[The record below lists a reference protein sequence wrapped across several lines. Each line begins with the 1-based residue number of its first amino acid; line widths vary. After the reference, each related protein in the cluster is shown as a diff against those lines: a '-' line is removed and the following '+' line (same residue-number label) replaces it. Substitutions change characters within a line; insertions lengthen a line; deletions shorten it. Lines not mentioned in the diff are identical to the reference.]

1 MHASSLAV
9 VVSLD
14 VEEEGLFSGSYPRQA
29 AGLTNIAR
37 LRRLEFLPGEFGLP
51 LTLLCDYPV
60 LTHDPSLRVIEDVL
74 GRTGGELGA
83 HLHPW
88 NTPPFPP
95 MPWPEPVS
103 TAVMPVETFRGK
115 LETLQ
120 EAIRRFRGRP
130 ATSFRMGRWNL
141 FRRAMAVLPEVGIAV
156 DSSVA
161 PLRHV
166 HGGPDHFLAPAD
178 PYWTGCGTANEKR
191 LLEAPTTQVP
201 LIPGTAGPAYALAR
215 RLPKRAGDLL
225 LGSFMKTLTLGVNP
239 VWMPEATM
247 RLATMAHV
255 RRGGRAL
262 TLFWHSSE
270 MLPGASPHFPDQASV
285 DAFLRKIRRFAVW
298 LRRRFSV
305 RGTTLTALAGPE
317 FNWPQSRSIRPN
329 NTGDWDVTASALACR
344 KSGIPSSPSAA
355 S

>member
-9 VVSLD
+9 VISLD

-60 LTHDPSLRVIEDVL
+60 LTHAPSLRLLDGIL

-88 NTPPFPP
+88 NTPPFPE
-95 MPWPEPVS
+95 MPWPEPVPTS
-103 TAVMPVETFRGK
+103 VMPLETFRAK
-115 LETLQ
+115 MEILQ
-120 EAIRRFRGRP
+120 EAVQKFAGHP

-141 FRRAMAVLPEVGIAV
+141 FRRAMAVLPEVGIIV

-161 PLRHV
+161 PLRQV
-166 HGGPDHFLAPAD
+166 PGGPDHFLAPAD
-178 PYWTGCGTANEKR
+178 PYWTGCAAANGTP

-201 LIPGTAGPAYALAR
+201 LIPGTPGPAYALAR
-215 RLPKRAGDLL
+215 RLPSRAGELL

-239 VWMPEATM
+239 VWMPEASM
-247 RLATMAHV
+247 RLATLAHV

-270 MLPGASPHFPDQASV
+270 MLPGASPHFPDQAST
-285 DAFLRKIRRFAVW
+285 DAFLCKIRRFAAW
-298 LRRRFSV
+298 LRHRFSV
-305 RGTTLTALAGPE
+305 RGTTLSALAGPE
-317 FNWPQSRSIRPN
+317 FNWPQGRAIRPN
-329 NTGDWDVTASALACR
+329 NTADWDMTDPAPACR
-344 KSGIPSSPSAA
+344 R
-355 S
+355 

>member
-1 MHASSLAV
+1 MPSSRLAV

-29 AGLTNIAR
+29 PGLANIP
-37 LRRLEFLPGEFGLP
+37 LLGRLEFLPRDCGLP

-60 LTHDPSLRVIEDVL
+60 LTHAASLGVLDDLL
-74 GRTGGELGA
+74 GRLGGELGG

-88 NTPPFPP
+88 NTPPLVDL
-95 MPWPEPVS
+95 PWPEPVS
-103 TAVMPVETFRGK
+103 TAVMPLDTLRAK

-120 EAIRRFRGRP
+120 GAIRTFSGRE
-130 ATSFRMGRWNL
+130 ALSFRMGRWNL
-141 FRRAMAVLPEVGIAV
+141 FRRAMAVLPEVGFAV

-166 HGGPDHFLAPAD
+166 PGGPDHFLAPAD
-178 PYWTGCGTANEKR
+178 PYWTRPAGPGGKR

-201 LIPGTAGPAYALAR
+201 LLPGLPRLVRAVAG
-215 RLPKRAGDLL
+215 RLPARAGDAL
-225 LGSFMKTLTLGVNP
+225 LGASMKTLTLGVNP

-247 RLATMAHV
+247 RLATRLHV

-270 MLPGASPHFPDQASV
+270 LLPGGSPHFPDQAAV
-285 DAFLRKIRRFAVW
+285 DAFLAKVRRFATW
-298 LRRRFSV
+298 LRRTFDV
-305 RGTTLTALAGPE
+305 TGTTLAELAGPR
-317 FNWPQSRSIRPN
+317 FSWPDRSSPTRPN
-329 NTGDWDVTASALACR
+329 STGDWA
-344 KSGIPSSPSAA
+344 
-355 S
+355 